1 MQKIRYPL
9 RVCCLVLLVLL
20 PACSWFMPEAE
31 SGAIL
36 YQDDF
41 SRPESGWD
49 RYHDDVYSADY
60 ELGTYHVRLF
70 AADTEVWARPHLDL
84 PNVRIEV
91 IATKL
96 TGPDDNVYGIVCRYQ
111 DADNF
116 YFFIISSDGYAGIG
130 VHKNGESVLLG
141 EDTMQPAAVI
151 QTGNTSNLIR
161 AVCDGEKLRLHVNG
175 VLVTST
181 EETEDWL
188 EGDVGLIVGTFA
200 EPEVEIE
207 FDNFSVTKP

>member
-1 MQKIRYPL
+1 MQKIRHPL
-9 RVCCLVLLVLL
+9 RLCCLVLLILL
-20 PACSWFMPEAE
+20 PSCRWFVPDTE

-49 RYHDDVYSADY
+49 RYHDDVYRADY
-60 ELGTYHVRLF
+60 EQGTYHVRLF
-70 AADTEVWARPHLDL
+70 AADTEVWARPHLDFTD
-84 PNVRIEV
+84 VRIEV
-91 IATKL
+91 IATKVA
-96 TGPDDNVYGIVCRYQ
+96 GPDDNLYGVICRYQ

-116 YFFIISSDGYAGIG
+116 YFFVISSDGYAGIG
-130 VHKNGESVLLG
+130 VHKNGEGILLS

-151 QTGNTSNLIR
+151 QTGNASNLIR
-161 AVCDGEKLRLHVNG
+161 AVCDGGRLRLRVNG
-175 VLVTST
+175 VLVTSA
-181 EETEDWL
+181 EETENWL
-188 EGDVGLIVGTFA
+188 EGDVGLIAGTFG

>member
-1 MQKIRYPL
+1 
-9 RVCCLVLLVLL
+9 
-20 PACSWFMPEAE
+20 
-31 SGAIL
+31 
-36 YQDDF
+36 

-161 AVCDGEKLRLHVNG
+161 AVCDGEKLLLHVNG

>member
-1 MQKIRYPL
+1 LQKIRYPL
-9 RVCCLVLLVLL
+9 RLFCFVMLILL
-20 PACSWFMPEAE
+20 PACRWFLPESE

-36 YQDDF
+36 FQDDF

-60 ELGTYHVRLF
+60 EQGTYHVRLF

-84 PNVRIEV
+84 TDVRIEV
-91 IATKL
+91 IATKVA
-96 TGPDDNVYGIVCRYQ
+96 GPDDNIYGVVCRYQ

-116 YFFIISSDGYAGIG
+116 YFFVISSDGYAGIG
-130 VHKNGESVLLG
+130 VHKNGEGILLS
-141 EDTMQPAAVI
+141 EDTMQPADVV

-161 AVCDGEKLRLHVNG
+161 AVCDGERLRLHVNG
-175 VLVTST
+175 ILVTSV
-181 EETEDWL
+181 EETEKWT
-188 EGDVGLIVGTFA
+188 EGDAGLIVGTFA

-207 FDNFSVTKP
+207 FDNFSVSKP